1 METSERRVIS
11 VIVINEAS
19 VLSRV
24 TDLFSG
30 RGYNI
35 TSLTV
40 APIPESKYSRLTIV
54 TSGSVRVIEQITK
67 QLHKLIPILKVYEH
81 EDLVEKEMA
90 MVKFPASE
98 NIADI
103 SALCEAYNGKIV
115 NVGENVIIVMVA
127 DEPDRI
133 KHFIQAAT
141 KFNPIECLY
150 LRYSISMTRFSF
162 CELLALKYGSNI
174 SPFFSCFWL

>member
-1 METSERRVIS
+1 MLENNQRRVVS
-11 VIVINEAS
+11 VIVVNESS
-19 VLSRV
+19 VLSRI
-24 TDLFSG
+24 TDLFSA

-40 APIPESKYSRLTIV
+40 APIPESNYSRLTIV

-67 QLHKLIPILKVYEH
+67 QLHKLIPILRVYEH

-103 SALCEAYNGKIV
+103 STLCEAYNGKIV

-127 DEPDRI
+127 DEPKRI
-133 KHFIQAAT
+133 E
-141 KFNPIECLY
+141 NY
-150 LRYSISMTRFSF
+150 LRLIKRYNPKEIVRSGAV
-162 CELLALKYGSNI
+162 ALER
-174 SPFFSCFWL
+174 

>member
-11 VIVINEAS
+11 VIVVNEAS
-19 VLSRV
+19 VLSRI

-67 QLHKLIPILKVYEH
+67 QLHKLIPVLRVYEH
-81 EDLVEKEMA
+81 ADLVEKEMA
-90 MVKFPASE
+90 MIKFPVTE
-98 NIADI
+98 NITDI
-103 SALCEAYNGKIV
+103 NTLCEAYNGKIV
-115 NVGENVIIVMVA
+115 NVGENVIIAMVA
-127 DEPDRI
+127 DEPKRVENFLKII
-133 KHFIQAAT
+133 KRY
-141 KFNPIECLY
+141 NPKEIV
-150 LRYSISMTRFSF
+150 RSGSV
-162 CELLALKYGSNI
+162 ALER
-174 SPFFSCFWL
+174 

>member
-11 VIVINEAS
+11 VIVVNESS
-19 VLSRV
+19 VLSRI
-24 TDLFSG
+24 TDLFSA

-67 QLHKLIPILKVYEH
+67 QLHKLIPILRVYEH
-81 EDLVEKEMA
+81 ADLVEKEMA

-103 SALCEAYNGKIV
+103 STLCEAYNGKIV
-115 NVGENVIIVMVA
+115 NVGENVIITMVA
-127 DEPDRI
+127 DEPKRI
-133 KHFIQAAT
+133 DNFLKLV
-141 KFNPIECLY
+141 KRYNPKEIVK
-150 LRYSISMTRFSF
+150 SGAV
-162 CELLALKYGSNI
+162 ALER
-174 SPFFSCFWL
+174 

>member
-1 METSERRVIS
+1 MLDNNQRRVVS
-11 VIVINEAS
+11 VIVMNESS
-19 VLSRV
+19 VLSRI
-24 TDLFSG
+24 TDLFSA

-40 APIPESKYSRLTIV
+40 APIPESDYSRLTIV

-103 SALCEAYNGKIV
+103 STLCEAYNGKIV
-115 NVGENVIIVMVA
+115 NVGENVIIAMVA
-127 DEPDRI
+127 DESKRVEHFLKAI
-133 KHFIQAAT
+133 KRY
-141 KFNPIECLY
+141 NPKEIV
-150 LRYSISMTRFSF
+150 RSGAV
-162 CELLALKYGSNI
+162 ALER
-174 SPFFSCFWL
+174 